1 VSELAIAGLESATAD
16 LVDAPYVADCPVVM
30 ECEVFKEVD
39 LGDAPNTFIIG
50 EVRRVHV
57 DPDVPRVTGTQF
69 LDSEMLQPMAR
80 LWGPTY
86 AFLGEIV
93 QIPRP
98 RIDG

>member
-1 VSELAIAGLESATAD
+1 MG
-16 LVDAPYVADCPVVM
+16 DCPVVM

-39 LGDAPNTFIIG
+39 LGGAPNTLVIG

-57 DPDVPRVTGTQF
+57 APGIPRAPDTQF
-69 LDSEMLQPMAR
+69 LDSELLQPVGR

-86 AFLGEIV
+86 ALLGEIV

-98 RIDG
+98 EVEG